1 MIAVIDEPID
11 VALWTARIDRT
22 GAGSVVVHIG
32 VVKLDLDGRS
42 TAGVSFC
49 RKGDLEGELASVER
63 AVRES
68 LHVVDLV
75 LVRRM
80 GRLVVGDLILFVAA
94 SANDRETAFA
104 ACRELV
110 ERGKKLRCLSKQEHW
125 THVDSER

>member
-11 VALWTARIDRT
+11 VALWTSRIDRT
-22 GAGSVVVHIG
+22 GAGSVVTHLG
-32 VVKLDLDGRS
+32 VVKPDPDGRAS
-42 TAGVSFC
+42 AGVSFC
-49 RKGDLEGELASVER
+49 RRGDLEAELASLER

-68 LHVVDLV
+68 LRVVDLV

-80 GRLVVGDLILFVAA
+80 GRLAVGEFILFVAA
-94 SANDRETAFA
+94 SANDRVNAFA

-125 THVDSER
+125 A